1 MIKTVIAPVIALAG
15 LATAQT
21 AQAQQQA
28 CVGPAD
34 ITDAVLYAMPIA
46 FDAARTACTNRLARS
61 GFMATKGNAF
71 IAPFRT
77 GQDKA
82 WSGALRLFKVVAAKK
97 ADGEDPG
104 AANIGA
110 IIATMPDG
118 ALRPFVYAF
127 LGQTIAEE
135 IKPADCTK
143 IERGLELISPLPRE
157 NVGGLIAFVVDIAE
171 KQALPTCTAA
181 QTSAKR

>member
-82 WSGALRLFKVVAAKK
+82 WSGACGCSRSWLHR
-97 ADGEDPG
+97 GP
-104 AANIGA
+104 
-110 IIATMPDG
+110 
-118 ALRPFVYAF
+118 
-127 LGQTIAEE
+127 
-135 IKPADCTK
+135 
-143 IERGLELISPLPRE
+143 IERTRAPPIS
-157 NVGGLIAFVVDIAE
+157 
-171 KQALPTCTAA
+171 
-181 QTSAKR
+181 KR

>member
-1 MIKTVIAPVIALAG
+1 MIKTMIAPVIALAG

-21 AQAQQQA
+21 AQAQQKA

-82 WSGALRLFKVVAAKK
+82 WSGALRLFKVVAAQR
-97 ADGEDPG
+97 ADRADPG
-104 AANIGA
+104 AANIEE
-110 IIATMPDG
+110 IIATMPDS
-118 ALRPFVYAF
+118 AVSVWA
-127 LGQTIAEE
+127 
-135 IKPADCTK
+135 
-143 IERGLELISPLPRE
+143 RGE
-157 NVGGLIAFVVDIAE
+157 
-171 KQALPTCTAA
+171 AA
-181 QTSAKR
+181 